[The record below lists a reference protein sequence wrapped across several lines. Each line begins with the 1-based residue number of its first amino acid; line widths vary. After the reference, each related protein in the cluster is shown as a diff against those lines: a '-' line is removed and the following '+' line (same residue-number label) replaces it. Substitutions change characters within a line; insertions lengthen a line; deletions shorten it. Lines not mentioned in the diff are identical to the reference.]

1 MIEIKNLHKSYEI
14 GASSLHVLKGIDF
27 SVEDGDLV
35 AIMGSSGSGKS
46 TLLNILGMLDTSDA
60 GTYDLDKIRIAD
72 MNEKKAANY
81 RNKFLGFVF
90 QSFNLINYK
99 NALENV
105 ALPLL
110 LMISETVFN
119 PFSLFMSETIKL
131 APSLA
136 NAIAAAFPIPEPLP
150 VISTIL
156 SLYLIMF
163 C

>member
-1 MIEIKNLHKSYEI
+1 MAEIEIKNLHKSYEI

-46 TLLNILGMLDTSDA
+46 TLLNILGMLDTSDV

-72 MNEKKAANY
+72 MDEKKAANY

-105 ALPLL
+105 ALPLYYQGVSRKERQKTALTYLCL
-110 LMISETVFN
+110 LYTS
-119 PFSLFMSETIKL
+119 
-131 APSLA
+131 PSPRDVEESRMPSSA
-136 NAIAAAFPIPEPLP
+136 
-150 VISTIL
+150 
-156 SLYLIMF
+156 
-163 C
+163 